1 MQVFPYHPPGLR
13 MAQALGYA
21 PTPDAGLF
29 GLSSDAA
36 LSHIERVD
44 AAVRALSRDVGEY
57 LKTATRPLAGF
68 ETWDAWV
75 AEWQRFY
82 AKSGTPWALF
92 WGASDIDAQTTRYEA
107 DLAQWYAKFKAAQ
120 ADPLGGPSSP
130 GVSTTLP
137 TPVPTPAGS
146 DGPDFSSTLKTAT
159 VLAGLATAVYLVHK
173 FS

>member
-1 MQVFPYHPPGLR
+1 MQLFPHQPPGSR
-13 MAQALGYA
+13 VSRAAGFA
-21 PTPDAGLF
+21 APDAGLF

-36 LSHIERVD
+36 LSHIERVNTS
-44 AAVRALSRDVGEY
+44 VLALSRDVGTY

-82 AKSGTPWALF
+82 AKSGTPLALLF
-92 WGASDIDAQTTRYEA
+92 GASDIDAQTTRYEA

-120 ADPLGGPSSP
+120 ADPLGGPSGP

-137 TPVPTPAGS
+137 TPVPTPAG
-146 DGPDFSSTLKTAT
+146 DGSPGFSSYLTTAT
-159 VLAGLATAVYLVHK
+159 VLVGFATALYLVHK